1 MMPLIHVFDLGDV
14 LLFVHLE
21 RFFGSL
27 RERSRPGAP
36 VVELFRQH
44 FEQAAVDRG
53 GDFDRLHPLLVS
65 EAGLTMTLEEF
76 RRAWNDMFTRN
87 PPMLELVEQ
96 SPRPRILLSNTNEP
110 HVTWIREQYPE
121 VFPLFDECVLSHEVG
136 MRKPEVAIYRRVEAI
151 TGRRPEEHVFVDDKL
166 RNIEGAR
173 AAGWQGIEFREVED
187 CRRRLAALADAGE

>member
-1 MMPLIHVFDLGDV
+1 M
-14 LLFVHLE
+14 
-21 RFFGSL
+21 
-27 RERSRPGAP
+27 
-36 VVELFRQH
+36 VVVVGQH
-44 FEQAAVDRG
+44 YEQEAVDRG
-53 GDFDRLHPLLVS
+53 GDYDRRHPLLVS

-76 RRAWNDMFTRN
+76 RLAWNDMFTLN
-87 PPMLELVEQ
+87 PPMLELVAE

-110 HVTWIREQYPE
+110 HVTWIREQYPD